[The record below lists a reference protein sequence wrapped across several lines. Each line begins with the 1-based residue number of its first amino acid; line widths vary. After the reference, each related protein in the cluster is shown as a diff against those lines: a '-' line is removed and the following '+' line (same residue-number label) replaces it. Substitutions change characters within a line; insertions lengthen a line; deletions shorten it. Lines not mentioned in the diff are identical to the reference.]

1 MEIDPESK
9 ARKLRSR
16 IMELNSKMNELQQEI
31 DAKETRNTFLEREV
45 QDSVKNLNNMTLY
58 VSKQIE
64 MMEAEAPQQEIL
76 DKNRVKEFFRSISK
90 QVLEKFGYHIDKYFR
105 YLEECVQDEFPE
117 QNNGENDNQYQPPPM
132 TCAIQV
138 KCPKTLLS
146 KDVKFQDDNVDY
158 VTATFRYSKINS
170 FQDLKK
176 ASLVYW
182 NIYNIDQV
190 RKEMHYDA
198 GQTSFNDQP
207 IKSNGN
213 KQPDSQVAEQIDD
226 ILQKQQPGLISP
238 GSIQTTNRNLVSPQI
253 EYVQECG
260 NTDQIMLE
268 KFCNRYEIVNDNQE
282 NIQNTEL
289 IERYYNKV
297 LSDQNISYLSVT
309 LKKKRMKTHRRG
321 QPPESRQS
329 HITSNAQPEKS
340 QISHPHQSA
349 NITFDGSKVSEEKPL
364 TQIDENEDEYD
375 EQQEHDQQD
384 LKIGLF
390 RKYVFFFNRFPL
402 LKKQFVINVDKIKKR
417 GRSAEKNQAEELK
430 GEKLDDNHIC
440 ILFILIILMALNI
453 LFLYFLDNGAY
464 TQQHIKK
471 IEKSLNINKFLAI
484 SSIAELQE
492 YYINPQGLMYQ
503 FTSDNSDF
511 KTSYEVIGALR
522 FRQLRT
528 RYTQCPNPIRTD
540 KIPQITCNYEI
551 YNDQTFFTDQIGD
564 GKKSWMRFTDSKNDR
579 ITEGQFSNYDSSGYI
594 QDISPDDLTPV
605 YYIHNI
611 IEGMFNHPFYFHE
624 TLIAQ
629 IMTMTV
635 RSKNDGMFVF
645 IEFLVEVTGIGIY
658 PKQPNILPFSPN
670 IFGKGSS
677 SPYSVYAEMH
687 SESPNSP
694 NNKNIG
700 YILYL
705 ITVLKIIVGIIYTVF
720 QLIKM
725 KDSLSSGIKYFIS
738 VVFLVN
744 SMSLILNFSTADQA
758 LQLFKQNINVQDL
771 VQKTTYVDLGDVA
784 DTYKSILVMT
794 SLCICAHLIRIY
806 LMFNIFKSL
815 EQAIEAIESQYL
827 QLLSSFTLLFLI
839 LSGFAIILTSQK
851 GPYFVNYSLFAR
863 SFAQLILMLCNSSNI
878 GEFYD
883 TDLTF
888 SMLFMIFFYFI
899 LYQFLF
905 GILAIIYIDSYR
917 QVVISQGQPESKILK
932 KNNLM
937 NWLFNWLPNRIYQK
951 KIQE

>member
-1 MEIDPESK
+1 MEIDPDSK

-16 IMELNSKMNELQQEI
+16 IMELNSQKNELQQEI
-31 DAKETRNTFLEREV
+31 DAKETRNKFLERELS
-45 QDSVKNLNNMTLY
+45 DSLKNLNNMTLY

-76 DKNRVKEFFRSISK
+76 DKNRIKEFLKQISK

-105 YLEECVQDEFPE
+105 YLEECVSDEFPE
-117 QNNGENDNQYQPPPM
+117 QNNAENDNQYQTPPL

-138 KCPKTLLS
+138 KCPKALLS
-146 KDVKFQDDNVDY
+146 KEIRLQDDNIDY

-176 ASLVYW
+176 ACLVYW
-182 NIYNIDQV
+182 NIYNMEQV
-190 RKEMHYDA
+190 RKEMHYEM
-198 GQTSFNDQP
+198 GQSSCYDQQT
-207 IKSNGN
+207 KSKVNQ
-213 KQPDSQVAEQIDD
+213 QPDSQIAEQIDE
-226 ILQKQQPGLISP
+226 IIQKQQHGLVSP
-238 GSIQTTNRNLVSPQI
+238 GSMQTTNRNLISPQSEQI
-253 EYVQECG
+253 QECG

-297 LSDQNISYLSVT
+297 LSDQNISYLCVT
-309 LKKKRMKTHRRG
+309 LKKKKVRTHRRG
-321 QPPESRQS
+321 QQSESRQS
-329 HITSNAQPEKS
+329 NNTSNVQPERS

-349 NITFDGSKVSEEKPL
+349 NITFDGSKVSEDKPL
-364 TQIDENEDEYD
+364 TQIDENEEEYD
-375 EQQEHDQQD
+375 EQQDYDQQD

-390 RKYVFFFNRFPL
+390 RKYISFFNRFPL
-402 LKKQFVINVDKIKKR
+402 LKKQFVINVDKLKKR
-417 GRSAEKNQAEELK
+417 GKSAEKNQLEELK

-440 ILFILIILMALNI
+440 ILFILIILMILNI

-464 TQQHIKK
+464 MQQHIKK
-471 IEKSLNINKFLAI
+471 IESALNVNKFLAI
-484 SSIAELQE
+484 SSITELQD
-492 YYINPQGLMYQ
+492 YYINTQGLMYQ
-503 FTSDNSDF
+503 FTSNNSDF
-511 KTSYEVIGALR
+511 KTSYEIIGALR

-528 RYTQCPNPIRTD
+528 QYTQCPNPIRTD
-540 KIPQITCNYEI
+540 KLPQVTCNYEI
-551 YNDQTFFTDQIGD
+551 YNDQTFFTEQIGD
-564 GKKSWMRFTDSKNDR
+564 GKKPWMLFTDSKYDR
-579 ITEGQFSNYDSSGYI
+579 ITEGQFSDYDSSGYI
-594 QDISPDDLTPV
+594 QDIRSNDLTPI
-605 YYIHNI
+605 YYIHNV
-611 IEGMFNHPFYFHE
+611 IEGMFKHPFYFGE
-624 TLIAQ
+624 SIIAQ

-635 RSKNDGMFVF
+635 RSKNDGMFIF
-645 IEFLVEVTGIGIY
+645 IEFLVEVTGLGIY

-677 SPYSVYAEMH
+677 SPYSIYAEMH

-694 NNKNIG
+694 NNKNVG

-705 ITVLKIIVGIIYTVF
+705 ITVLKIIVGIVYTVF

-725 KDSLSSGIKYFIS
+725 KDSFSSGIKYFIS

-758 LQLFKQNINVQDL
+758 LQLFKQNISVYDL
-771 VQKTTYVDLGDVA
+771 VQKTSYIDLGDVA
-784 DTYKSILVMT
+784 DSYKSILVMT

-851 GPYFVNYSLFAR
+851 GPYFVNYSVFTR
-863 SFAQLILMLCNSSNI
+863 SFAQLILMLCNSSNV

-937 NWLFNWLPNRIYQK
+937 NWLFNWLPSRIYQK